1 MRMIGLAANSG
12 PFFMRVN
19 PNAAVCAPHFNDVC
33 EWNSGLFCLHH
44 YLLVSFNAP
53 SRAFAVHGPA
63 ALIPTRSISAEP
75 IELRLYLVTFF
86 A

>member
-1 MRMIGLAANSG
+1 MGMIGLAANSG

-19 PNAAVCAPHFNDVC
+19 SNAAVFAPHFNDVC
-33 EWNSGLFCLHH
+33 EWNFGLFRLHR

-63 ALIPTRSISAEP
+63 APIPTRSMSAEP
-75 IELRLYLVTFF
+75 IELRPYPVTFF